1 VWQII
6 WNDEPGGNVEHVEE
20 HGLTVEDFEHVLQ
33 NGRAPDTSD
42 SSGLPCMFGYTADGR
57 YIIVI
62 YEQVDDDTIY
72 PVTAYDVP
80 EP

>member
-1 VWQII
+1 VAVL
-6 WNDEPGGNVEHVEE
+6 WNDEPDGNVDHIFE
-20 HGLTVEDFEHVLQ
+20 HGLTPEDIEYVFNNYESKK
-33 NGRAPDTSD
+33 TSRK
-42 SSGLPCMFGYTADGR
+42 SARPCIFGYTEDGR

-62 YEQVDDDTIY
+62 YDEVDKDMIY

>member
-1 VWQII
+1 MLPEDIQ
-6 WNDEPGGNVEHVEE
+6 HVMSNYESA
-20 HGLTVEDFEHVLQ
+20 T
-33 NGRAPDTSD
+33 TSD
-42 SSGLPCMFGYTADGR
+42 SSNRPCVFGYTEDCR

-62 YEQVDDDTIY
+62 YDQIDEDTIY